1 MKEKHRDGSGE
12 ERWVKGNR
20 YRVEREREWG
30 DNFQYTK
37 NKGFVFFFCT
47 DNSNIINYMPKA
59 HLSEKFNARN

>member
-37 NKGFVFFFCT
+37 NKGFVFFFAQT
-47 DNSNIINYMPKA
+47 TQTS
-59 HLSEKFNARN
+59 